1 MQLHTISTSLRNTGY
16 HGDAAEAAGCREKER
31 ERRERESLSGGP
43 VPAPSPNNLLI
54 TSFRNNL
61 P

>member
-31 ERRERESLSGGP
+31 ERRERERTTIPEMSCGRRGAVAAAPNLSH
-43 VPAPSPNNLLI
+43 VL
-54 TSFRNNL
+54 
-61 P
+61 